1 MYSYYKILVIAN
13 YFCVIHFLKPPKM
26 EINGYESFLEY

>member
-13 YFCVIHFLKPPKM
+13 CFLWDSFPQTS
-26 EINGYESFLEY
+26 EDENESFVEYEL